1 MGGRYLVTGS
11 QLGTLIALCKLD
23 ADGCN
28 KLLNEIT
35 EKQFIGDST
44 ESIENDIDKYSEIVS
59 QN

>member
-44 ESIENDIDKYSEIVS
+44 ESIENDI
-59 QN
+59 